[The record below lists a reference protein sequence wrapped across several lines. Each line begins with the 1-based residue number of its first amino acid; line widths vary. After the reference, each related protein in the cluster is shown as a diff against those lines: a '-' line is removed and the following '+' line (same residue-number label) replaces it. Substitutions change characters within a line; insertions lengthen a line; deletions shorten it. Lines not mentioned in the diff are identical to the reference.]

1 MTSCAVSVHFYMH
14 AVCWYH
20 KLHNNVLGPLPT
32 SSTIFDNPSLLPGN
46 EVSNEYV
53 CWLCNRANA
62 IMNYSLKASVFL
74 FQRNNKTLKM
84 LSLSGCGLNTVVA
97 TYIFTSLKNSTSL
110 KELDLSEN

>member
-20 KLHNNVLGPLPT
+20 ELHNNVLGPLPT

-53 CWLCNRANA
+53 VGYVTDSREVKSSHLRPK
-62 IMNYSLKASVFL
+62 IV
-74 FQRNNKTLKM
+74 TI
-84 LSLSGCGLNTVVA
+84 VV
-97 TYIFTSLKNSTSL
+97 I
-110 KELDLSEN
+110 